1 MAWSGLVPKFQ
12 QSTAISVYV
21 WNHWWQHV
29 LSPTSCKSRLSPHRC
44 GLLAALA
51 NLNIMVFTLLISH
64 VDVMQQYLTPFNFI
78 FNCTHVLGVS
88 SCIQSPSA
96 SYWALEK
103 HVSAG
108 KHLFQSVVFQHN
120 PDLYHALWI
129 LKCFLH
135 GIFCSACHCRTRAPQ
150 PLAGSF

>member
-1 MAWSGLVPKFQ
+1 MCET
-12 QSTAISVYV
+12 TADSMFYLP
-21 WNHWWQHV
+21 HSARAGSH
-29 LSPTSCKSRLSPHRC
+29 PTRC

-64 VDVMQQYLTPFNFI
+64 VDVMQQYLTPFNFF

-96 SYWALEK
+96 SYCALEK

-108 KHLFQSVVFQHN
+108 KHLFQSVIFQYF
-120 PDLYHALWI
+120 PDLYHALGI
-129 LKCFLH
+129 LKYFLH
-135 GIFCSACHCRTRAPQ
+135 GIFYSACHCRTGAPQ